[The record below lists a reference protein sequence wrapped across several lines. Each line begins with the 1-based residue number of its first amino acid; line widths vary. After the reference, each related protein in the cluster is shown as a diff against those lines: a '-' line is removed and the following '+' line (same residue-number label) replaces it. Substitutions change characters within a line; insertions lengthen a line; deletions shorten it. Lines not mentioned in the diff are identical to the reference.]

1 MTKKRFLL
9 IHKQRCNCL
18 INSFRTVCS
27 APTNKKTFSIDVVNP
42 KLLSIKT
49 TASEVKG
56 ILQNLDVTK
65 ATGAD
70 NTPARIL
77 KVCSEELSKPLAPC
91 LKDPFLY
98 EGFLFSGISNLLQQ
112 FKTCQ

>member
-1 MTKKRFLL
+1 MSLLNPKRIPEIF
-9 IHKQRCNCL
+9 CNCL

-27 APTNKKTFSIDVVNP
+27 APTNKKTFSIDVVNL
-42 KLLSIKT
+42 KLLSMKI

-56 ILQNLDVTK
+56 ILQNLGVTK

-70 NTPARIL
+70 NIPARIL

-98 EGFLFSGISNLLQQ
+98 EGFLFSGISNL
-112 FKTCQ
+112 FAAI